1 MDDASFITILRDF
14 GPITA
19 LFLVALPYMLKQGM
33 GTADTYIKGRLELA
47 SQPFEMLKT
56 SLSNERENRDKIER
70 LADKIERLTEEFI
83 GLRSTINTM
92 HDDVKSIIQ
101 LIQGHKP

>member
-56 SLSNERENRDKIER
+56 SLSNERENRDR
-70 LADKIERLTEEFI
+70 IERLTEEFI